1 MLMAGG
7 AMMCIL
13 SINIPEEILIDL
25 HEDTNEFT
33 DYMRKILA
41 LDLYK
46 NRNVS
51 LGYCASVAEM
61 TKEEFVQYLGTNGV
75 SIFSFES
82 ENEFLEELANAKKH
96 AK

>member
-1 MLMAGG
+1 
-7 AMMCIL
+7 MCVV
-13 SINIPEEILIDL
+13 SINVPEEILIDF
-25 HEDTNEFT
+25 HKDTNEFA

-61 TKEEFVQYLGTNGV
+61 SKAEFVKYLGTNGV
-75 SIFSFES
+75 SIFSFVS
-82 ENEFLEELANAKKH
+82 ENDFLEKLVNA
-96 AK
+96 